1 MARIPLGNFGQVAVS
16 PEVQTAQAPGGSDAV
31 GAAVDRLGRTVGH
44 IADQQAQ
51 LQAQRDA
58 EAKRQA
64 EAMARAKA
72 ADAQVQYELDVQNA
86 TLDVSQQVQS
96 GAVPYQ
102 QAESA
107 YKAALDKITPPA
119 PGNLDPALAVHFQT
133 GLTQTRAKG
142 AMAVRK
148 VATDAQQAD
157 FRGQFG
163 SVLDKLGKLAGLPG
177 ADVAQIN
184 ARAEAFV
191 PLARQAG
198 LDEAQVTKALQDF
211 KDANWTGQATQRAMA
226 ARNSVGALDAVA
238 KDLTNADGFY
248 ADKLDAPKRNALL
261 SQVLNRKQMLL
272 DRAEHAQDRADA
284 KASRVLAQIDQQIAS
299 GVPATPEMWADWA
312 DQVKGSTLAGE
323 FRDRVK
329 DEADVQKVLRLPP
342 DQQATYIQQAT
353 AKLQTEGGTP
363 RDAANVARLQR
374 AVAANVKQMQDTPL
388 LWQQARVGDAVAPI
402 DLATL
407 GTPDGSKQLG
417 QQLQDRAATIDA
429 MRKQYGE
436 AIPARLL
443 LPQEAQGVKAALAQG
458 TPTQQTKMLGMMRQ
472 AINDDGI
479 YNAVMQQLAPDAP
492 MTAYAG
498 MLAARERS
506 MTLATHWFKPDDVAT
521 SGDVAATLLQGAEL
535 LQGKGDKAFKA
546 PKDTDFRQAFT
557 DATGKLF
564 AGRPGAA
571 DVAMQAV
578 KAYYVGK
585 SAADGD
591 VSGEVDSGRLQ
602 QAITAALGNVADVN
616 GNGEVLVPWG
626 MDADTFEQRAEDA
639 FKAAVKAKGVTGA
652 TGADWSDFG
661 LQQRSG
667 NSYYVTHGRSYLH
680 DVHGQPLVITVG
692 EGSTP

>member
-16 PEVQTAQAPGGSDAV
+16 PEVQTAQVSGGSDAV
-31 GAAVDRLGRTVGH
+31 AAAVDRLGRTVGH
-44 IADQQAQ
+44 IADQQTE
-51 LQAQRDA
+51 LERQREA

-72 ADAQVQYELDVQNA
+72 ADVQVQYELDVQSA

-102 QAESA
+102 QADAA
-107 YKAALDKITPPA
+107 YKAALDKITPPS

-142 AMAVRK
+142 QLAMRK

-184 ARAEAFV
+184 ARAEAFA

-198 LDEAQVTKALQDF
+198 LDEGQVSKALQDF

-226 ARNSVGALDAVA
+226 ARNSVGQLDQVA
-238 KDLTNADGFY
+238 RDLTDADGFY

-261 SQVLNRKQMLL
+261 SQVLNRKQMLI
-272 DRAEHAQDRADA
+272 DRAEHVQDRADA
-284 KASRVLAQIDQQIAS
+284 KAGRVLAQIDQQIAS
-299 GVPATPEMWADWA
+299 GVPATPDMWAEWA
-312 DQVKGSTLAGE
+312 DQVKGSTLVGE
-323 FRDRVK
+323 FRDRVQ
-329 DEADVQKVLRLPP
+329 DEIDTQRVLRLPP

-374 AVAANVKQMQDTPL
+374 AVTANIKQMQDNPL
-388 LWQQARVGDAVAPI
+388 LFQQARLGDAVAPL
-402 DLATL
+402 DVAAL
-407 GTPDGSKQLG
+407 GTPEGSKQLG
-417 QQLQDRAATIDA
+417 QQLQDRAATIGA
-429 MRKQYGE
+429 MRKQYG
-436 AIPARLL
+436 AGIPDRLL
-443 LPQEAQGVKAALAQG
+443 LPQEAQGMQAALAQG
-458 TPTQQTKMLGMMRQ
+458 TPAQKTKMLGMVRQ
-472 AINDDGI
+472 AIGDDGI

-506 MTLATHWFKPDDVAT
+506 MTLATHWFKPNDVAT

-578 KAYYVGK
+578 KSYYVGK

-591 VSGEVDSGRLQ
+591 VSGEVDGTRLQ
-602 QAITAALGNVADVN
+602 QAIAAALGNVADVN
-616 GNGEVLVPWG
+616 GNGEVLAPWG
-626 MDADTFEQRAEDA
+626 MDADTFETAAEQA
-639 FKAAVKAKGVTGA
+639 FDAAVKAKGITGA

-667 NSYYVTHGRSYLH
+667 NTYYVTHGRSYLY
-680 DVHGQPLVITVG
+680 DAHGQPILLQVG
-692 EGSTP
+692 EDKTP